1 MLHKFS
7 IPTTNISS
15 NLYSTTELQIFRFL
29 NYFAKEKEEAI
40 YTFNDQIKF
49 LWILQKSLEK
59 ILKINLTN
67 ALLSLKINSGAMT
80 PNSFL
85 QIIAKFIYQR
95 LKEYEFGLY
104 LG

>member
-29 NYFAKEKEEAI
+29 NYFAKEKEEVI

-49 LWILQKSLEK
+49 L
-59 ILKINLTN
+59 
-67 ALLSLKINSGAMT
+67 
-80 PNSFL
+80 
-85 QIIAKFIYQR
+85 
-95 LKEYEFGLY
+95 
-104 LG
+104 